1 MSGKIREIV
10 AAKAALLCSYVLI
23 HTNLNTCNGLAQ
35 PSVGTCLKSSWSLSL
50 DALFSPCLSTEGAEA
65 GAGAG
70 AGRPAENKQR
80 ELWRVKK
87 PNYRNKTRQVQVI
100 PTNHGSLEIPG
111 KEPDYLFGCFNSLP
125 CFVLLWAPLNL
136 SSSSVVLFCRNPG
149 NHFYIIVYINLML
162 HRKFIKSSQLLPSVP
177 NPKKSLNVGFTCR
190 KSHFLRFQ

>member
-1 MSGKIREIV
+1 M
-10 AAKAALLCSYVLI
+10 AKAALLCSYVLI

-100 PTNHGSLEIPG
+100 PTNHGSLEIPS

-136 SSSSVVLFCRNPG
+136 HSSSVVLFCRDPG
-149 NHFYIIVYINLML
+149 NQFYITVYINLMWEL
-162 HRKFIKSSQLLPSVP
+162 HRKFIKSSQLLTSVP
-177 NPKKSLNVGFTCR
+177 NPDKSF
-190 KSHFLRFQ
+190 KHRFHLQKVSLPVV